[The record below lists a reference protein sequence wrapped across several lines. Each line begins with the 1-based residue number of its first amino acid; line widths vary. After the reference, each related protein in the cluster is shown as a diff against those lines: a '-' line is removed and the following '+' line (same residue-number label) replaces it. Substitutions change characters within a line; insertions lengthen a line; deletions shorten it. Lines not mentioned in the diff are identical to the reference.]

1 MNEQHILS
9 IENVVKRFNGFSA
22 VDRISLN
29 IPPKTI
35 FGLLGPN
42 GAGKT
47 TLIRMITQ
55 ITMPDEGHIAFKGE
69 KLHMMHAEEIGY
81 MPEERGLYKQMKVGD
96 HIVYLAQ
103 LRGLSSAEAHKKVK
117 TWFEKFEIAD
127 WWNKKIEELSK
138 GMQQKVQFIATVVH
152 EPELLIFDEPFTGLD
167 PINADLIKDEIYQ
180 LKEKGATIIFST
192 HRMEQV
198 EEICDAIVLV
208 NKGKKIL
215 DGGVR
220 QIKQQFKKNLYK
232 ITFEGQLPELKHPD
246 FSVVRTGIDEVIFQT
261 KPHNKPNELLKFLM
275 DKIEIH
281 SFQELLPSLN
291 EIFKEQVTKDGHE

>member
-1 MNEQHILS
+1 MTDQPILA
-9 IENVVKRFNGFSA
+9 IDNVVKRFNGITA
-22 VDRISLN
+22 VNRINLS
-29 IPPKTI
+29 IPSKTI

-55 ITMPDEGHIAFKGE
+55 ITMPDEGHISFKGE
-69 KLHMMHAEEIGY
+69 KLNTMHSEEIGY
-81 MPEERGLYKQMKVGD
+81 LPEERGLYKQMKVGD
-96 HIVYLAQ
+96 HIIYLAQ
-103 LRGLSSAEAHKKVK
+103 LRGLSAADAKKKVRA
-117 TWFEKFEIAD
+117 WFEKFEISE

-138 GMQQKVQFIATVVH
+138 GMQQKVQFIATVAH

-167 PINADLIKDEIYQ
+167 PINADLIKEEIYH

-198 EEICDAIVLV
+198 EEICDTIILV
-208 NKGKKIL
+208 NKGRKIL
-215 DGGVR
+215 DGGVKEV
-220 QIKQQFKKNLYK
+220 KQQFKKNIYRV
-232 ITFEGQLPELKHPD
+232 TFEGFLPPIQHPN
-246 FSVVRTGIDEVIFQT
+246 FSVVKSSGDELLIQT
-261 KPHNKPNELLKFLM
+261 QPHNRPNELLKFLT

-291 EIFKEQVTKDGHE
+291 EIFKEQVTRDGHE

>member
-1 MNEQHILS
+1 MADFPILS
-9 IENVVKRFNGFSA
+9 IDNVVKRYNGFTA
-22 VDRISLN
+22 VDRINLS
-29 IPPKTI
+29 IPPQTI

-47 TLIRMITQ
+47 SLIRMITQ

-69 KLHMMHAEEIGY
+69 KLNTMHSDQIGY
-81 MPEERGLYKQMKVGD
+81 LPEERGLYKQMKVGD

-103 LRGLSSAEAHKKVK
+103 LRGLTAADAKKKVLA
-117 TWFEKFEIAD
+117 WFERFEIAD

-167 PINADLIKDEIYQ
+167 PINADLIKEEIYR

-215 DGGVR
+215 DGGVK
-220 QIKQQFKKNLYK
+220 QIKQQFKKNIYK
-232 ITFEGQLPELKHPD
+232 VTFEGALPDIRHPD
-246 FSVVRTGIDEVIFQT
+246 FNVLKNSTEELLIQT
-261 KPHNKPNELLKFLM
+261 KPHIRPNELLTFLM

-281 SFQELLPSLN
+281 SFQEVLPSLN
-291 EIFKEQVTKDGHE
+291 EIFKEQVTQDSHE

>member
-1 MNEQHILS
+1 MSEYPILT
-9 IENVVKRFNGFSA
+9 IDNVVKRFNGISA
-22 VDRISLN
+22 VDRINLI

-55 ITMPDEGHIAFKGE
+55 ITIPDEGHISFKGE
-69 KLHMMHAEEIGY
+69 KLNTMHSEEIGY
-81 MPEERGLYKQMKVGD
+81 LPEERGLYKQMKVGD
-96 HIVYLAQ
+96 HIIYLAQ
-103 LRGLSSAEAHKKVK
+103 LRGLSATDAKKKVHA
-117 TWFEKFEIAD
+117 WFERFEIVD

-167 PINADLIKDEIYQ
+167 PINADLIKDEIYR

-215 DGGVR
+215 DGGVK
-220 QIKQQFKKNLYK
+220 QIKQQFKKNIYK
-232 ITFEGQLPELKHPD
+232 VTFEGTLPKIEHPD
-246 FSVVRTGIDEVIFQT
+246 FSIIKSSEEELLIQT
-261 KPHNKPNELLKFLM
+261 KPHNKPNELLTFLM
-275 DKIEIH
+275 NKIEIH

-291 EIFKEQVTKDGHE
+291 EIFKEQVTRDGHE